1 MEFKKCV
8 RCGCFFASDDDVC
21 CNCHSKDELDI
32 SRLNTFLDNSF
43 VEHSVSSLAAGT
55 GISEKNINRFIENKS
70 FNLSV

>member
-8 RCGCFFASDDDVC
+8 RCGCFFASENDVC

-32 SRLNTFLDNSF
+32 NRLNNYMSNSF
-43 VEHSVSSLAAGT
+43 IEPSIANLSEGT